1 MLTNSQ
7 IKDIITQN
15 LNDGRIF
22 SIQAFITRLLE
33 RKVYGDGIEQY
44 RVKDKVTNTMVTSLS
59 DFIAKLDANSLR
71 PDYYYYADKME
82 GDRVHPTAVNLSNF
96 EVTLDE
102 HAPEDSI
109 YFSMFGKGS
118 KNILILMNYLSD
130 ADSVL
135 PMKIFEIR
143 LLKQG

>member
-1 MLTNSQ
+1 MTPA
-7 IKDIITQN
+7 N
-15 LNDGRIF
+15 LV
-22 SIQAFITRLLE
+22 SAIQANLTDDRMYGVQLFIEKLLK
-33 RKVYGDGIEQY
+33 RTIYGDGIEQY
-44 RVKDKVTNTMVTSLS
+44 RVKDKVTNTMVTNLA

-71 PDYYYYADKME
+71 PDYYYYSDKME

-130 ADSVL
+130 ADPVL